1 MHHIAGFLTK
11 KLGVSVRAVSA
22 DLKPLPEP
30 KEGELVRLGRQWCAD
45 GTPEART
52 GFLELVTHLLKTGQA
67 TRVIDDCHLVLGEVS
82 DPSSPVVP
90 ELTLLIQKAR
100 ESLLTEMG

>member
-11 KLGVSVRAVSA
+11 QLGVSVRAVTA

-30 KEGELVRLGRQWCAD
+30 KEGELVRLGRLWVAD
-45 GTPEART
+45 GNSEART
-52 GFLELVTHLLKTGQA
+52 GFLERVARLLKTGQA

-100 ESLLTEMG
+100 DSLLTEMG